1 MRDYYFEDKGVF
13 EVWLVRVSDNRGIA
27 YTDNG
32 TIEIT
37 KHCEVEDKAAV
48 EDFAMEYGIDLSAEQ
63 VAFFRG

>member
-13 EVWLVRVSDNRGIA
+13 EVWLVRDDHKGIA

-32 TIEIT
+32 EIVIT

-63 VAFFRG
+63 VEFFRG